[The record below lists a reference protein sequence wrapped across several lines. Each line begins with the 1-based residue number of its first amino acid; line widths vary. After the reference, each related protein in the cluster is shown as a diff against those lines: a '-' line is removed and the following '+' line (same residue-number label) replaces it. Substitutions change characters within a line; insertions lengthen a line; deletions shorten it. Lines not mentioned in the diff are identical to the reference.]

1 METKYLTEKTMNY
14 DVTFGVILS
23 TVPLVNVSKNVR
35 PWSHRSP
42 LALCILLFSILTQ
55 IPFFFNLRVR
65 KNSIMYQSNVPQKPN
80 VSGKLKA
87 TCPYVITFGMKIG
100 NVQNAAKGIAAIIM

>member
-1 METKYLTEKTMNY
+1 MRDLGLAGLFCGYLL
-14 DVTFGVILS
+14 LS
-23 TVPLVNVSKNVR
+23 YA
-35 PWSHRSP
+35 

-55 IPFFFNLRVR
+55 IPFFFYLRVR

-80 VSGKLKA
+80 VIGKSKA